1 LLRDETHGNREEEI
15 FCYSGGLMS
24 FIEYL
29 ERGKDILN
37 PSVIYFEKERT
48 RM

>member
-1 LLRDETHGNREEEI
+1 
-15 FCYSGGLMS
+15 MS

-48 RM
+48 RMWIGSCNAIYRFL